1 MKSSGTTSAG
11 RSSGDVGH
19 VGASDVQGVGVRLHS
34 DRCKHEG
41 LALDRV
47 DTGRTGDMGRSV
59 RTIRDRSARARGDG
73 MTTSRQKAIGSAAE
87 RLVAAKLGG
96 SRRGWDYG
104 PVDVEAGNLQLQVKV
119 LTIQPSLNA
128 IRAMIDR
135 IPYDETMLRGAV
147 IGTRPGAGGRVR
159 WSIVF
164 DLDEYAQWYGDE

>member
-1 MKSSGTTSAG
+1 
-11 RSSGDVGH
+11 
-19 VGASDVQGVGVRLHS
+19 
-34 DRCKHEG
+34 
-41 LALDRV
+41 
-47 DTGRTGDMGRSV
+47 
-59 RTIRDRSARARGDG
+59 

-87 RLVAAKLGG
+87 RVVAAKLGG
-96 SRRGWDYG
+96 MRKGWDYG

-135 IPYDETMLRGAV
+135 IPLDPSMLRGAV

>member
-1 MKSSGTTSAG
+1 MKSSGTTSE
-11 RSSGDVGH
+11 
-19 VGASDVQGVGVRLHS
+19 GASWDAAVHAGAIAGQGAGVRLHS

-41 LALDRV
+41 LALDRM
-47 DTGRTGDMGRSV
+47 DTGGAGHMDYGI

-87 RLVAAKLGG
+87 RVVAAKLGG
-96 SRRGWDYG
+96 SRKGWDYG